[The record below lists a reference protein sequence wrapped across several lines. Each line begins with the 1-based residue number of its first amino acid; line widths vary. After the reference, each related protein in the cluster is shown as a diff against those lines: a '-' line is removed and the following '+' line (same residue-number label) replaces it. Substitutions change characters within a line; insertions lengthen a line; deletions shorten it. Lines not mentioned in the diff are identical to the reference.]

1 MCGGVDYSVEISKDA
16 QRRPG
21 EQDRLTRRGPTKLSI
36 SFIFE
41 LGEKADRGIELFDL
55 RNDPSLAF
63 REQKPSVLSLAWS
76 WQLIYK
82 RCRSFRYGY
91 RPQ

>member
-63 REQKPSVLSLAWS
+63 RLVGVVSQTTQLTCHPGPSGQSPAG
-76 WQLIYK
+76 
-82 RCRSFRYGY
+82 RRG
-91 RPQ
+91 